1 MANAANQ
8 SLSRHKPEQIPTSSS
23 TSRQPGPR
31 ARIRHT
37 LLTLDFLDF
46 VRYQEYSFGV
56 LDDCKRGT
64 FETLAGWWTLAGDT
78 PATSLLSIQ
87 VQPSTQNLKTYLT
100 PFSHWSTNIGKTIKG
115 TFIILLP
122 IIIPR
127 RS

>member
-23 TSRQPGPR
+23 ISRQPGPR

-37 LLTLDFLDF
+37 LLTLDFLYF
-46 VRYQEYSFGV
+46 VRYQDTV
-56 LDDCKRGT
+56 LDDCRRGT

-78 PATSLLSIQ
+78 PATSLLSLQ